1 MRAASGSRGSTP
13 AESDAARLLAV
24 LDVDVDPDLVDLA
37 LTHRSFAYEHG
48 GIAHNERLEFLG
60 DSILG
65 QAVTVKLYRDYPDL
79 DEGELAKRRASLVS
93 TVALAEIAR
102 IIGLGA
108 FLKLG
113 RGEEL
118 TGGRDKS
125 SILAD
130 TVEAVIGAT
139 YLSAGPDVATALV
152 LRLVEP
158 LLVDPDRFGAAMD
171 PKTSLQEL
179 ASARS
184 LGNPAY
190 RVTEEGP
197 DHDKTFHATV
207 VLMGEDIASGTGS
220 SKKNAEMAAALGAWT
235 RLSGRGEE
243 SVDLLAADGPDAGT
257 GDAR

>member
-1 MRAASGSRGSTP
+1 MTATSGAAGSRPVGS
-13 AESDAARLLAV
+13 DVVRLQGILGV
-24 LDVDVDPDLVDLA
+24 DDLDPQLLQLA
-37 LTHRSFAYEHG
+37 LTHRSYAYEHG
-48 GIAHNERLEFLG
+48 GIGHNERLEFLG

-65 QAVTVKLYRDYPDL
+65 QAVTVKLFRSFPDL

-102 IIGLGA
+102 MIGLGSY
-108 FLKLG
+108 LRLG
-113 RGEEL
+113 KGEEQ
-118 TGGRDKS
+118 TGGRDKA

-139 YLSAGPDVATALV
+139 FLSAGPDDATALV
-152 LRLVEP
+152 LRLVQP
-158 LLVDPDRFGAAMD
+158 LLVDPARFGAAMD

-179 ASARS
+179 AASLS

-207 VLMGEDIASGTGS
+207 VLQGEDVSTGSGS
-220 SKKNAEMAAALGAWT
+220 SKKTAEMAAALEAWT
-235 RLSGRGEE
+235 RLSGRT
-243 SVDLLAADGPDAGT
+243 A
-257 GDAR
+257 